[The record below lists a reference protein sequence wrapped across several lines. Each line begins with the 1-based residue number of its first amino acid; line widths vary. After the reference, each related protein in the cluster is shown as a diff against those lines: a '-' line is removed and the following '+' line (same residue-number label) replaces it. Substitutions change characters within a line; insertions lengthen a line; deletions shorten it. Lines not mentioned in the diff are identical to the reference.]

1 MLDNAILFLL
11 QTLLGLFTLAF
22 LLRFYFQ
29 LTKVSFQNQAAQ
41 AIVTLT
47 NFAVKPMRRLM
58 MALRNLGIPKIDVS
72 TLLLAYI
79 SQLILT
85 VCSLWLKGFPLL
97 IAGSSIWLTI
107 LTVTL
112 LGVISMSITIFLYAV
127 LIQAVL
133 SWVNP
138 HTPIAPILDKLTN
151 PILNFLRKFIPMAGN
166 IDLSPLAFI
175 ITAQLLLITIL
186 IPLENNLLAN
196 LVR

>member
-58 MALRNLGIPKIDVS
+58 MALGNLGIPKLDVS

-133 SWVNP
+133 SWINP

>member
-1 MLDNAILFLL
+1 
-11 QTLLGLFTLAF
+11 
-22 LLRFYFQ
+22 
-29 LTKVSFQNQAAQ
+29 
-41 AIVTLT
+41 
-47 NFAVKPMRRLM
+47 
-58 MALRNLGIPKIDVS
+58 
-72 TLLLAYI
+72 
-79 SQLILT
+79 
-85 VCSLWLKGFPLL
+85 
-97 IAGSSIWLTI
+97 
-107 LTVTL
+107 VTL
-112 LGVISMSITIFLYAV
+112 LGVISMSISIFLYAV